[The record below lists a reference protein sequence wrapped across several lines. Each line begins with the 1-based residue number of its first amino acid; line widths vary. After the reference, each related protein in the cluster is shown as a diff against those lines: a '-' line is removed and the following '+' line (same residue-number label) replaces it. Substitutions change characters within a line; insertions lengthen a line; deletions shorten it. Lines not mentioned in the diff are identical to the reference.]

1 MGHDRIPI
9 PSIQPKVKIIN
20 DNEREKIMTQKVYL
34 VEIAKNANDFYKETH
49 KGLQLAMICEKAP
62 NKDMIRAYLEATL
75 DAELRKQHIPLE
87 GKTTQKKQTRRN
99 ELKTNYIDLLN
110 SVNNTH
116 YTVKEVTA

>member
-1 MGHDRIPI
+1 
-9 PSIQPKVKIIN
+9 
-20 DNEREKIMTQKVYL
+20 
-34 VEIAKNANDFYKETH
+34 
-49 KGLQLAMICEKAP
+49 MICEKAP

-99 ELKTNYIDLLN
+99 ELKTNYVDLLN

-116 YTVKEVTA
+116 YTVKEITA